1 MNELHFMLSVYMSL
15 QLIQIVVILDGHIS
29 MHIILHKESV
39 SRDLVHSW
47 SIHVLMDSEL
57 HSRMDFEYP
66 KTTSI
71 YWCV

>member
-1 MNELHFMLSVYMSL
+1 MYVC
-15 QLIQIVVILDGHIS
+15 VHIS